1 MPDELT
7 TLLCGLRAF
16 GFGWFLYSCNVT
28 LYKYHAKIRF
38 YTKFRLAFA
47 IWFLG
52 MPATIG
58 VAHALD
64 PWVRFMIVNAMDY
77 SFLYVSQLALLAGGL
92 LRTSTDV

>member
-1 MPDELT
+1 MLTSSRKLDEFT
-7 TLLCGLRAF
+7 PLLRGLRAF

-28 LYKYHAKIRF
+28 LYKYQAKIRF

-58 VAHALD
+58 RALVQVD
-64 PWVRFMIVNAMDY
+64 HRLTP
-77 SFLYVSQLALLAGGL
+77 G
-92 LRTSTDV
+92 